1 MQQPKRWAC
10 GYVGTSTVPGQFFR
24 TIRESRLDCRAM
36 SVLDD
41 FARIRLYPQ
50 RASEFEWLADNEP
63 ISSVRLRY
71 RIIARHYSELAYREE
86 QSDKARMTE
95 RLAQLKQK
103 RAELAEQKGLRAS
116 KPSFFLQAAE

>member
-1 MQQPKRWAC
+1 MQRSKRFAC
-10 GYVGTSTVPGQFFR
+10 GYVGTSTMPGRFFR

-41 FARIRLYPQ
+41 VARIRLYRQ

-63 ISSVRLRY
+63 MSNVRLRY
-71 RIIARHYSELAYREE
+71 RIIARHYSELADREE
-86 QSDKARMTE
+86 QSDKAKMAG

-103 RAELAEQKGLRAS
+103 RAELAEQKGLVP
-116 KPSFFLQAAE
+116 KPSFFLLAAE